1 MIFCHPE
8 HSEGSIRRSK
18 CKERLF
24 TQSVQALDK
33 SAIVLVSSG
42 GRKYNIRSIRGSPL
56 RKGGRRV
63 FFPEQVHKS
72 GEVNKFN
79 MNKTDVINLLSKI
92 LYFSG
97 LDSTALQLISEATLQ
112 HTYEEGQFV
121 FMEGEPCIGLYV
133 VEQGWARAV
142 KISASGREQ
151 VIRFVGP
158 GDVFN
163 EVGVMAG
170 GVNVVTVEAME
181 PLKLLIIQRDV
192 LLDLVDQH
200 PTLAKALIENLAK
213 RVLYAMN
220 LVAGLSLHSVESRL
234 ARFLLTQAKD
244 NIISRKKWT
253 TQAFIASRIGTV
265 PVVVNRAFSSFVEND
280 LIELERDQI
289 QILNLQEL
297 QKIAS
302 LTE

>member
-1 MIFCHPE
+1 MNNKDIINVLSQISYF
-8 HSEGSIRRSK
+8 SE
-18 CKERLF
+18 LDP
-24 TQSVQALDK
+24 TALK
-33 SAIVLVSSG
+33 LVS
-42 GRKYNIRSIRGSPL
+42 
-56 RKGGRRV
+56 
-63 FFPEQVHKS
+63 EA
-72 GEVNKFN
+72 
-79 MNKTDVINLLSKI
+79 I
-92 LYFSG
+92 LH
-97 LDSTALQLISEATLQ
+97 
-112 HTYEEGQFV
+112 HTYEEGQFI

-142 KISASGREQ
+142 KISATGREQ

-181 PLKLLIIQRDV
+181 PVKLLIIQRDV

-220 LVAGLSLHSVESRL
+220 LVASLSLHSVESRL
-234 ARFLLTQAKD
+234 ARFLLTQAKE

-253 TQAFIASRIGTV
+253 TQAFIASQIGTV
-265 PVVVNRAFSSFVEND
+265 PVVVNRAFSSFVENE

>member
-1 MIFCHPE
+1 M
-8 HSEGSIRRSK
+8 S
-18 CKERLF
+18 
-24 TQSVQALDK
+24 
-33 SAIVLVSSG
+33 
-42 GRKYNIRSIRGSPL
+42 
-56 RKGGRRV
+56 
-63 FFPEQVHKS
+63 
-72 GEVNKFN
+72 
-79 MNKTDVINLLSKI
+79 KTDVIKVLSQ
-92 LYFSG
+92 LSYFSK
-97 LDSTALQLISEATLQ
+97 LDPDALKLVSEAALQ
-112 HTYEEGQFV
+112 HTYEEGQFI

-133 VEQGWARAV
+133 VEYGWVRAV
-142 KISASGREQ
+142 KISAAGREQ

-170 GVNVVTVEAME
+170 GVNLVSVEALE
-181 PLKLLIIQRDV
+181 PVKLLIIQRDV
-192 LLDLVDQH
+192 ILDLVDQY

-213 RVLYAMN
+213 RVLYAMDM
-220 LVAGLSLHSVESRL
+220 VVGLSLHSVESRL
-234 ARFLLTQAKD
+234 ARFLLAQAKGD
-244 NIISRKKWT
+244 LISRKKWT
-253 TQAFIASRIGTV
+253 TQAFIASQIGTV